1 MILVIDNYDSFT
13 YNLVQYLKQLDDA
26 VVVKR
31 NDSITMNEIEAL
43 NPKMILISPGPG
55 TPEEAGISLA
65 VVKEFK
71 GRIPILGICLGHQ
84 TIASVF
90 GAQIVRAIRPVHG
103 KVHAI
108 THSNKGVFEGL
119 ENPLPVT
126 RYHSL
131 VVERDSVPEALEITA
146 WTTEGEIMGLLH
158 RDELIEALQFH
169 PEAILTEHGLDMLR
183 NFYGRVLQYH
193 DEGAIRDGE
202 KSN

>member
-43 NPKMILISPGPG
+43 KPKMILISPGPC

-65 VVKEFK
+65 VVKQFK

-90 GAQIVRAIRPVHG
+90 GAQIVKAIQPVHG

-108 THSNKGVFEGL
+108 THINKGVFAGL
-119 ENPLPVT
+119 KNPLPVT

-131 VVERDSVPEALEITA
+131 VVERDSIPEALEITA
-146 WTTEGEIMGLLH
+146 WTAEGEIMGLLH
-158 RDELIEALQFH
+158 REELIEAVQFH

-183 NFYGRVLQYH
+183 NFYARVQQYH
-193 DEGAIRDGE
+193 EEGAIRDG
-202 KSN
+202 KDSN